1 MYYRP
6 PSSNSEGWA
15 LQCAQLIARNAWLE
29 DTATMEATQAALQS
43 GVKTEMTL
51 QDEEILVR
59 HGYHALEQFMQ
70 G

>member
-1 MYYRP
+1 
-6 PSSNSEGWA
+6 
-15 LQCAQLIARNAWLE
+15 
-29 DTATMEATQAALQS
+29 MEATQAALQS
-43 GVKTEMTL
+43 GAKTELTL